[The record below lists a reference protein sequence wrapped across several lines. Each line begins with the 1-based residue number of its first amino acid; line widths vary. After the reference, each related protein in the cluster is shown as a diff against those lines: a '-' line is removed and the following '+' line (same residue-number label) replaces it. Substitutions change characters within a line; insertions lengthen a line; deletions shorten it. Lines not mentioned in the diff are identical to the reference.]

1 MPWTALGAYPDDLP
15 GRLGI
20 DATHAIAVVLSAVG
34 IYLAFLV
41 FVRIFGQRVLS
52 GMSTFD
58 VVVTVM
64 LGAVAGRVVLGHPP
78 TLAAGVLGLGTLFA
92 LEAGFGRIRSGV
104 RGASVMNAR
113 AVLLM
118 AGDRVLEDNMRRAHV
133 VEAELFGALR
143 KVGVR
148 SLDEIA
154 CVVFEPSGTISVLR
168 RGAPVD
174 PRLLEGVRDAH
185 LIPRELLRGEAD
197 GS

>member
-1 MPWTALGAYPDDLP
+1 MPWTALGAYPDDLA

>member
-1 MPWTALGAYPDDLP
+1 MGGGWFDREDLVQ
-15 GRLGI
+15 RLGI
-20 DATHAIAVVLSAVG
+20 EAPHAVAVVVSALG

-58 VVVTVM
+58 VVITVM

-78 TLAAGVLGLGTLFA
+78 TLGAGVLGLGTLFV
-92 LEAGFGRIRSGV
+92 LEAAFGRIRSGV
-104 RGASVMNAR
+104 RGAAMMNAQ

-118 AGDRVLEDNMRRAHV
+118 AGNRILEHNLRRAHV
-133 VEAELFGALR
+133 VEAELLGALR
-143 KVGVR
+143 KHGIR

-154 CVVFEPSGTISVLR
+154 CVVFEPSGTISVLQ
-168 RGAPVD
+168 RGTPLD

-185 LIPRELLRGEAD
+185 LVPPGLLREPGER
-197 GS
+197 